1 MNNKQIANT
10 ILQQLGGRQ
19 FIMMT
24 GANNLVA
31 IENGLRFRIGRNG
44 TRTNVVKIVLKG
56 DDTYRMQFIYQGREV
71 NPGTILIKYADKGLS
86 EQEYNDVVTK
96 AIERAKKNA
105 EPKVLQEYDGVYCD
119 QLQELFTNY
128 TKLYTRLF

>member
-96 AIERAKKNA
+96 AIARAKKNA

>member
-44 TRTNVVKIVLKG
+44 TRTNVVKITLKG

-86 EQEYNDVVTK
+86 KQEYNDVVTK